1 MESSKDKERIIQ
13 EIGIVILSAFILA
26 LTVSFSKFPIFYA
39 SLLSFA
45 IIITVNVIAKK
56 IAGYMF
62 EIKVDIKPW
71 TWYQFGF
78 VSKMHFKKPLPMLW
92 LPLIISWIS
101 KGTVWW
107 LAVLEFD
114 VSPKTERIA
123 RRHGLYRYTQVTEW
137 HIAMIAMWSVIATI
151 VAGIIGYVAGFELFA
166 KLSIFYSVWSIIPLS
181 STDGSK
187 IFFSSRLLWM
197 KPRRKRSLLDQYPTS
212 MTGLLT
218 MCSRDLSCS

>member
-197 KPRRKRSLLDQYPTS
+197 FIASILAIFFFW
-212 MTGLLT
+212 GLVII
-218 MCSRDLSCS
+218 